1 MTLPSPRSTVV
12 FQALEDG
19 AVLFAPETET
29 YFGLNAVGA
38 IVWQSLPPA
47 HRTLDALSTTIGE
60 RFPDVPRDTIRTDV
74 IELLD
79 ALLREGLV
87 QPTPTGDGD
96 AAPTP

>member
-1 MTLPSPRSTVV
+1 MNLPSPSPTVV
-12 FQALEDG
+12 FQSLEDG
-19 AVLFAPETET
+19 AMLFYPESET

-38 IVWQSLPPA
+38 LVWCALPPA
-47 HRTLDALSTTIGE
+47 HGTLDALCATLGE